1 MFRLGSLQ
9 PGLSV
14 EDMASPNETDRRRKI
29 VWWRIGIAA
38 LISLFMCACAFVPY
52 DQQIDQGATDLY
64 KDTFVFLLS
73 IEARQNGTSESKY
86 YTHQKFYNDAAARL
100 AALKLRAE
108 IESTPKEQEL
118 VQAITNLQGAYAA
131 LANTDRIN
139 GLNSRTLADF
149 QTSIDRDF
157 QALLKKEAFQKALSG
172 R

>member
-1 MFRLGSLQ
+1 MLRHGSLQ
-9 PGLSV
+9 PALSV
-14 EDMASPNETDRRRKI
+14 EDWGSHTETSRRGKLGFCH
-29 VWWRIGIAA
+29 IGIAA
-38 LISLFMCACAFVPY
+38 LISLFMCGCAFVPY

-73 IEARQNGTSESKY
+73 IEATQNGTSSSEY

-100 AALKLRAE
+100 AALKLRAA
-108 IESTPKEQEL
+108 IESTPKEQDL

-131 LANTDRIN
+131 LANTDRMN
-139 GLNSRTLADF
+139 GLNSTALADF
-149 QTSIDRDF
+149 QNRIDRDF